1 MLQRLLSRISQIRLN
16 EEGFRSLSSRMREV
30 LHPQDEVQL
39 IGRVIGPTDKA
50 GRFLVA
56 TQHKLRLVE
65 EAGLVKAQMHTVRIF
80 QRDEMVD
87 FELRKLSSETLELS
101 FGERNVETLVLA
113 FPCLSPDGEVGLEA
127 IRGLLLRW
135 QMMK

>member
-1 MLQRLLSRISQIRLN
+1 M
-16 EEGFRSLSSRMREV
+16 
-30 LHPQDEVQL
+30 
-39 IGRVIGPTDKA
+39 
-50 GRFLVA
+50 
-56 TQHKLRLVE
+56 
-65 EAGLVKAQMHTVRIF
+65 KAQMHTVRIF

-101 FGERNVETLVLA
+101 FGERNVETLVLT

-135 QMMK
+135 QMMPSRGPSSD